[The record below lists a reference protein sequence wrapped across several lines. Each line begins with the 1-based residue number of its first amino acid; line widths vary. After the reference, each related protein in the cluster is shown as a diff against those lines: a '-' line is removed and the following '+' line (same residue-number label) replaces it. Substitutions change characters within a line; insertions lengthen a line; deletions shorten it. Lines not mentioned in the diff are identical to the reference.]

1 MSGFFPLFVGLRY
14 TRASN
19 RSGFVSFVSVIALL
33 GLVLGVSALIIVLSV
48 MNGFERELRDRILG
62 VVPHATVRSA
72 ERGLEN
78 WKILQKRVG
87 DVPGVVSAS
96 PYSAAEVMLSYAGR
110 VNGARV
116 SGILPSQ
123 ETSPVALRS
132 GDRAPVMDV
141 LQSGEYNIVLGA
153 LLARQL
159 GVIEGD
165 QVNVILPRVNVTPV
179 GVFPRMRSFTVANVF
194 SVGAQVDASEAL
206 IHLDD
211 AVRLFRAG
219 NGPQGLRI
227 RVSDPLAIDH
237 TVALIKAQ
245 VGPSDEVQGWRDAQG
260 SLFDAIKMEKRM
272 ISLLLM
278 IIVAVAAFNIVSIMT
293 MTVAEKRSDIAVL
306 RTMGASRMQILFIFI
321 IRGTLVGVLGV
332 FCGVLLGVPL
342 AVRAGEVLQSLENL
356 FGFRIFDPQ
365 VYFISYLPSVLQW
378 SDVWSIVVSAMLL
391 SLLATMYPAWKASR
405 IGPAELLRY
414 G

>member
-260 SLFDAIKMEKRM
+260 SLFDAIKR
-272 ISLLLM
+272 
-278 IIVAVAAFNIVSIMT
+278 
-293 MTVAEKRSDIAVL
+293 
-306 RTMGASRMQILFIFI
+306 
-321 IRGTLVGVLGV
+321 
-332 FCGVLLGVPL
+332 
-342 AVRAGEVLQSLENL
+342 
-356 FGFRIFDPQ
+356 
-365 VYFISYLPSVLQW
+365 
-378 SDVWSIVVSAMLL
+378 
-391 SLLATMYPAWKASR
+391 
-405 IGPAELLRY
+405 
-414 G
+414 